1 MIEEIRQTTITKD
14 DFSSINLTEILKDT
28 KYFHDY
34 SSKFAD
40 LCKENFSNGNLKASK
55 VFYLLR
61 NAYSMAL
68 KPGSLNEPYE
78 AGYIW
83 GNSRSAILEDFTEQ
97 DLEFFESILDEITDC
112 RLKSR
117 MADILWILKIPK
129 NIKFLE
135 IAINEYSK
143 ISLEPKSLNQFN
155 IDALERAIRLS
166 RLSKITKNQYVEISN
181 KILECFNKA
190 EPTDRYYCLRMSYLL
205 DIAKLDKK
213 LQPNV
218 AEKLENFADTFAE
231 EEEFIAAIDYYQ
243 ESQKWYKKLKN
254 SRKIAEIAL
263 KISNILIEK
272 VKVSGAILS
281 KIDLEQAL
289 KELRSIPAK
298 DRNEL
303 EIDQKIDEIRKL
315 MRQNNQDIISEMS
328 LIATDKIGISR
339 YQNNAKLAV
348 KGKRLSEAVLC
359 LANITANPLY
369 EDIKKSSENLLK
381 KPLLSNFITQT
392 YVDADGRKLSQITTK
407 DDRLKHEMYQQ
418 YHVYVELAVDCRIL
432 PAFWQILEEHRVSM
446 SCIYNICRNS
456 SVVPADRADI
466 WAQGLYYG
474 FDRNFLVSSH
484 LLIPQIE
491 HLARILLQQE
501 KIPTT
506 TIDKN
511 GVESE
516 KSINSLLQEPKIYEL
531 LGRDLTEEL
540 KFLLTEPIGLN
551 YRNKICHGLVGGS
564 PSDADIYIWWLC
576 LRLVVNN
583 CVLFGDTCRN

>member
-1 MIEEIRQTTITKD
+1 MIEEIYQTTITKD
-14 DFSSINLTEILKDT
+14 DFLGINLDEILKDA
-28 KYFHDY
+28 KYFDAY
-34 SSKFAD
+34 GFKFAD
-40 LCKENFSNGNLKASK
+40 LCAENFRNGNLKASK

-61 NAYSMAL
+61 NAYSMTL

-78 AGYIW
+78 AGCIW
-83 GNSRSAILEDFTEQ
+83 GNGRSAILDDFTEQ

-117 MADILWILKIPK
+117 IVDILWILKSPK

-135 IAINEYSK
+135 IAVNEYSK
-143 ISLEPKSLNQFN
+143 ISLEPSSLNQFK
-155 IDALERAIRLS
+155 IDVFERAI
-166 RLSKITKNQYVEISN
+166 RLSKITKNQYAKISN

-190 EPTDRYYCLRMSYLL
+190 EPTDQYYCLRMSYLL
-205 DIAKLDKK
+205 DIAELNKK

-218 AEKLENFADTFAE
+218 AEKLENFADTFAK
-231 EEEFIAAIDYYQ
+231 EEEFIAAIRYYQ

-263 KISNILIEK
+263 KIANILIEK
-272 VKVSGAILS
+272 AKGNGAISS

-289 KELRSIPAK
+289 KELRSIPKK

-303 EIDQKIDEIRKL
+303 EIDRKIDEIREL
-315 MRQNNQDIISEMS
+315 IEQNNQDIGSEMS
-328 LIATDKIGISR
+328 LIATDKIDISR

-348 KGKRLSEAVLC
+348 KGRQLSEAILC
-359 LANITANPLY
+359 LANITTTPLY
-369 EDIKKSSENLLK
+369 EDIKKSSESLLK
-381 KPLLSNFITQT
+381 KSLLSNFVTQI
-392 YVDADGRKLSQITTK
+392 YVDTDGRKLQQIMTK
-407 DDRLKHEMYQQ
+407 DDRLKHEMYQE
-418 YHVYVELAVDCRIL
+418 YYIHVKLAVDGSIL
-432 PAFWQILEEHRVSM
+432 PAFWQILEEHRVPM
-446 SCIYNICRNS
+446 RFIYDICRNS
-456 SVVPADRADI
+456 SAVPAGRADI

-474 FDRNFLVSSH
+474 FDRDFLVSSH

-491 HLARILLQQE
+491 HLTRILLQQE

-506 TIDKN
+506 TIDEY

-540 KFLLTEPIGLN
+540 KFLLTEPMGLN
-551 YRNKICHGLVGGS
+551 YRNKICHGLVSES
-564 PSDADIYIWWLC
+564 PNYADIYIWWLC
-576 LRLVVNN
+576 LRLTVNN
-583 CVLFGDTCRN
+583 CVSFENAC

>member
-1 MIEEIRQTTITKD
+1 MIEEIYQTTITKD
-14 DFSSINLTEILKDT
+14 DFLGINLDEILKDA
-28 KYFHDY
+28 KYFDAY
-34 SSKFAD
+34 GFKFAD
-40 LCKENFSNGNLKASK
+40 LCAENFRNGNLKASK

-61 NAYSMAL
+61 NACSMTL

-78 AGYIW
+78 AGCIW
-83 GNSRSAILEDFTEQ
+83 GNGRSAILEDFTEQ

-117 MADILWILKIPK
+117 IVDILWILKSPK

-135 IAINEYSK
+135 IAVNEYSK
-143 ISLEPKSLNQFN
+143 ISLEPSSLNQFK
-155 IDALERAIRLS
+155 IDVFERAI
-166 RLSKITKNQYVEISN
+166 RLSKITKNQYAKISN

-190 EPTDRYYCLRMSYLL
+190 EPTDQYYCLRMSYLL
-205 DIAKLDKK
+205 DIAELNKK

-218 AEKLENFADTFAE
+218 AEKLENFADTFAK
-231 EEEFIAAIDYYQ
+231 EEEFIAAIRYYQ

-263 KISNILIEK
+263 KIANILIEK
-272 VKVSGAILS
+272 AKGNGAISS

-289 KELRSIPAK
+289 KELRSIPKK

-303 EIDQKIDEIRKL
+303 EIDRKIDEIREL
-315 MRQNNQDIISEMS
+315 IEQNNQDIGSEMS
-328 LIATDKIGISR
+328 LIATDKIDISR

-348 KGKRLSEAVLC
+348 KGRQLSEAILC
-359 LANITANPLY
+359 LANITTTPLY
-369 EDIKKSSENLLK
+369 EDIKKSSESLLK
-381 KPLLSNFITQT
+381 KSLLSNFVTQI
-392 YVDADGRKLSQITTK
+392 YVDTDGRKLQQIMTK
-407 DDRLKHEMYQQ
+407 DDRLKHEMYQE
-418 YHVYVELAVDCRIL
+418 YYIHVKLAVDGSIL
-432 PAFWQILEEHRVSM
+432 PAFWQILEEHRVPM
-446 SCIYNICRNS
+446 RFIYDICRNS
-456 SVVPADRADI
+456 SAVPAGRADI

-474 FDRNFLVSSH
+474 FDRDFLVSSH

-491 HLARILLQQE
+491 HLTRILLQQE

-506 TIDKN
+506 TIDEY

-540 KFLLTEPIGLN
+540 KFLLTEPMGLN
-551 YRNKICHGLVGGS
+551 YRNKICHGLVSES
-564 PSDADIYIWWLC
+564 PNSADIYIWWLC
-576 LRLVVNN
+576 LKLVVNN
-583 CVLFGDTCRN
+583 CVLFEGIY

>member
-348 KGKRLSEAVLC
+348 KGKRLSEAIFYLS
-359 LANITANPLY
+359 NITAAPLY
-369 EDIKKSSENLLK
+369 ENIKKSSEDLLE
-381 KPLLSNFITQT
+381 KPLLSNFITQI

-418 YHVYVELAVDCRIL
+418 YHIHVELAVDGRIL
-432 PAFWQILEEHRVSM
+432 PAFLQILEEHRVAM
-446 SCIYNICRNS
+446 RFIYDICRNS
-456 SVVPADRADI
+456 SVVPAGRTDI

-506 TIDKN
+506 AIDKN
-511 GVESE
+511 GVKSE
-516 KSINSLLQEPKIYEL
+516 KSINALLQEPKIYEL

-540 KFLLTEPIGLN
+540 KFLLTEPMGLN
-551 YRNKICHGLVGGS
+551 YRNKICHGLVGES
-564 PSDADIYIWWLC
+564 PNYADIYIWWLC
-576 LRLVVNN
+576 LRLMINN

>member
-1 MIEEIRQTTITKD
+1 MIEEIYQTTITKD
-14 DFSSINLTEILKDT
+14 DFLGINLDEILKDA
-28 KYFHDY
+28 KYFDAY
-34 SSKFAD
+34 GFKFAD
-40 LCKENFSNGNLKASK
+40 LCAENFRNGNLKASK

-61 NAYSMAL
+61 NTCSMTL

-78 AGYIW
+78 AGCIW
-83 GNSRSAILEDFTEQ
+83 GNGRSAILDDFTEQ

-117 MADILWILKIPK
+117 IVDILWILKSPK

-135 IAINEYSK
+135 IAVNEYSK
-143 ISLEPKSLNQFN
+143 ISLEPSSLNQFK
-155 IDALERAIRLS
+155 IDVFERAI
-166 RLSKITKNQYVEISN
+166 RLSKITKNQYAKISN

-190 EPTDRYYCLRMSYLL
+190 EPTDQYYCLRMSYLL
-205 DIAKLDKK
+205 DIAELNKK

-218 AEKLENFADTFAE
+218 AEKLENFADTFAK
-231 EEEFIAAIDYYQ
+231 EEEFIAAIRYYQ

-254 SRKIAEIAL
+254 SRKIAETAL
-263 KISNILIEK
+263 KMANILIEK
-272 VKVSGAILS
+272 AKESGAISS

-289 KELRSIPAK
+289 KELRSIPKK

-303 EIDQKIDEIRKL
+303 EIDRKIDEIREL
-315 MRQNNQDIISEMS
+315 IEQNNQDIGSEMS
-328 LIATDKIGISR
+328 LIATDKIDISR

-381 KPLLSNFITQT
+381 KSLLSNFVTQI
-392 YVDADGRKLSQITTK
+392 YVDTDGRKLQQIMTK
-407 DDRLKHEMYQQ
+407 DDRLKHEMYQE
-418 YHVYVELAVDCRIL
+418 YYIHVKLAVDGSIL
-432 PAFWQILEEHRVSM
+432 PAFWQILEEHRVPM
-446 SCIYNICRNS
+446 RFIYDICRNS
-456 SVVPADRADI
+456 SAVPAGRADI

-474 FDRNFLVSSH
+474 FDRDFLVSSH

-491 HLARILLQQE
+491 HLTRILLQQE

-506 TIDKN
+506 TIDEY

-540 KFLLTEPIGLN
+540 KFLLTEPMGLN
-551 YRNKICHGLVGGS
+551 YRNKICHGLVGES
-564 PSDADIYIWWLC
+564 PNSADIYIWWLC
-576 LRLVVNN
+576 LKLVVNN
-583 CVLFGDTCRN
+583 CVLFEGIY

>member
-1 MIEEIRQTTITKD
+1 MIEEIQQTTITKD
-14 DFSSINLTEILKDT
+14 DFLGINLDEILKGT
-28 KYFHDY
+28 KYFDDY

-40 LCKENFSNGNLKASK
+40 LCEENFRNGNLKASK

-61 NAYSMAL
+61 NACSMAL

-78 AGYIW
+78 AGCIR
-83 GNSRSAILEDFTEQ
+83 GNSRSAILEDFTER

-117 MADILWILKIPK
+117 IADILWILKIPK

-135 IAINEYSK
+135 IAVNEYSK
-143 ISLEPKSLNQFN
+143 ISLEPSSLNQFK
-155 IDALERAIRLS
+155 IDVFERAIRLS
-166 RLSKITKNQYVEISN
+166 RLSKITKNQYAEISN

-205 DIAKLDKK
+205 DIAELSRK
-213 LQPNV
+213 LQPSV
-218 AEKLENFADTFAE
+218 AEKLENFADAFTKE
-231 EEEFIAAIDYYQ
+231 KEFIAAIDYYQ

-263 KISNILIEK
+263 KIANILIEK
-272 VKVSGAILS
+272 AKERNAISS
-281 KIDLEQAL
+281 KINLEQAL

-303 EIDQKIDEIRKL
+303 GIDQKIDEIRKL
-315 MRQNNQDIISEMS
+315 IEQNNQDIGSEMS
-328 LIATDKIGISR
+328 LIATDKIDISR
-339 YQNNAKLAV
+339 YKNDAKLAV
-348 KGKRLSEAVLC
+348 KGKQLSEAVLC

-381 KPLLSNFITQT
+381 KSLFSNFITQI
-392 YVDADGRKLSQITTK
+392 YVDTDGRKLSQITTK
-407 DDRLKHEMYQQ
+407 DDRLKHEIYQQ
-418 YHVYVELAVDCRIL
+418 YHIHVKLAVDGRIL

-446 SCIYNICRNS
+446 RFIYDICRNS

-506 TIDKN
+506 AIDKN
-511 GVESE
+511 GVKSE
-516 KSINSLLQEPKIYEL
+516 KSINALLQEPKIYEL

-540 KFLLTEPIGLN
+540 KFLLTEPMGLN

-564 PSDADIYIWWLC
+564 PNSADIYIWWLC

>member
-1 MIEEIRQTTITKD
+1 MIEKIQQTTITKD
-14 DFSSINLTEILKDT
+14 DFLGINLDEILKDA
-28 KYFHDY
+28 KYFDAY
-34 SSKFAD
+34 SFKFAD
-40 LCKENFSNGNLKASK
+40 LCEENFKNGDLKVSK

-61 NAYSMAL
+61 DACSMTL
-68 KPGSLNEPYE
+68 KPKSTNEPYE
-78 AGYIW
+78 AGCIA
-83 GNSRSAILEDFTEQ
+83 GDCRSAILDDFTEQ

-112 RLKSR
+112 KLKSR
-117 MADILWILKIPK
+117 IADILWILKSPK

-135 IAINEYSK
+135 IAANEYSK

-155 IDALERAIRLS
+155 IDAFERAIRLS
-166 RLSKITKNQYVEISN
+166 RLSKITKNQYAEISN

-190 EPTDRYYCLRMSYLL
+190 EPTDQYYCLRISYLL

-213 LQPNV
+213 LQSSV
-218 AEKLENFADTFAE
+218 AEKLENFADAFAK

-254 SRKIAEIAL
+254 SPKIAETAL
-263 KISNILIEK
+263 KIANILIEK
-272 VKVSGAILS
+272 AKESSAISS

-289 KELRSIPAK
+289 KELRSIPTK

-315 MRQNNQDIISEMS
+315 MGQNNQDIISEMS
-328 LIATDKIGISR
+328 LIATDKIDISR

-348 KGKRLSEAVLC
+348 KGKQLSEAVLC

-369 EDIKKSSENLLK
+369 EEIKKSSENLLK
-381 KPLLSNFITQT
+381 KSLFSNLITQI
-392 YVDADGRKLSQITTK
+392 YVDAGGRKLSQITTK

-418 YHVYVELAVDCRIL
+418 YHIHVELAVDCSIL

-446 SCIYNICRNS
+446 RLIYDICRNS
-456 SVVPADRADI
+456 SVVPADRTDI

-506 TIDKN
+506 TIDEY

-516 KSINSLLQEPKIYEL
+516 KSINALLQEPKIYEL

-540 KFLLTEPIGLN
+540 KFLLTEPMGLN
-551 YRNKICHGLVGGS
+551 YRNKICHGLVSES
-564 PSDADIYIWWLC
+564 PNSVDIYIWWLC
-576 LRLVVNN
+576 LKLVVNN
-583 CVLFGDTCRN
+583 CVLFEGIY

>member
-1 MIEEIRQTTITKD
+1 MRQTTITKD
-14 DFSSINLTEILKDT
+14 DFSSINLTEILNDT
-28 KYFHDY
+28 KYFHNY
-34 SSKFAD
+34 SFKFAD
-40 LCKENFSNGNLKASK
+40 LCEENFKNGDLKASK
-55 VFYLLR
+55 VFNLLR
-61 NAYSMAL
+61 NACSMAL

-83 GNSRSAILEDFTEQ
+83 GNSRSAILEDFTER
-97 DLEFFESILDEITDC
+97 DLEFFESILDETTDC

-135 IAINEYSK
+135 IAVNEYSK

-155 IDALERAIRLS
+155 IDAFERAIRLS
-166 RLSKITKNQYVEISN
+166 LLSKITKNQYAEILN

-190 EPTDRYYCLRMSYLL
+190 EPTDQYYCLRMSYLL
-205 DIAKLDKK
+205 DIAELNRK
-213 LQPNV
+213 LQPSV
-218 AEKLENFADTFAE
+218 AEKLENFADTFAK

-243 ESQKWYKKLKN
+243 ESQKWYKRLKN
-254 SRKIAEIAL
+254 SRKIAETAL
-263 KISNILIEK
+263 KIANILIEK
-272 VKVSGAILS
+272 AKESSAISS

-303 EIDQKIDEIRKL
+303 GIDQKIDEIRKL
-315 MRQNNQDIISEMS
+315 IEQNNQDIRSEMS
-328 LIATDKIGISR
+328 LIAVDKIDISR

-348 KGKRLSEAVLC
+348 KGKQLSEAVLC

-369 EDIKKSSENLLK
+369 EDIKKSSEKLLK
-381 KPLLSNFITQT
+381 KPLFSNFITQI
-392 YVDADGRKLSQITTK
+392 YVDAGGRKLSQIITK

-418 YHVYVELAVDCRIL
+418 YHIHVKLAVDGSIL

-446 SCIYNICRNS
+446 RLIYDICRNS

-506 TIDKN
+506 TIDEY

-540 KFLLTEPIGLN
+540 KFLLTEPMGLN

-564 PSDADIYIWWLC
+564 PNSADIYIWWLC

>member
-14 DFSSINLTEILKDT
+14 DFLGINLDEILKGT
-28 KYFHDY
+28 KYFDDY

-61 NAYSMAL
+61 NACSMTL

-78 AGYIW
+78 AGYIR
-83 GNSRSAILEDFTEQ
+83 GNSKLAILEDFTER

-117 MADILWILKIPK
+117 IADILWILKSPK

-135 IAINEYSK
+135 IAANEYSK
-143 ISLEPKSLNQFN
+143 ISLEPSSLNQFK
-155 IDALERAIRLS
+155 IDAFERAIRLS
-166 RLSKITKNQYVEISN
+166 RLSKITKNEYAKISN
-181 KILECFNKA
+181 KILKCFNKA
-190 EPTDRYYCLRMSYLL
+190 EPTDRHYCLSMSYLL
-205 DIAKLDKK
+205 DIAKLNKK
-213 LQPNV
+213 LQLSV
-218 AEKLENFADTFAE
+218 AEKLENFADTFAK

-254 SRKIAEIAL
+254 SCKIAEIAL
-263 KISNILIEK
+263 KIANILIEK
-272 VKVSGAILS
+272 AKESGAISS

-289 KELRSIPAK
+289 KELRGVPKK

-303 EIDQKIDEIRKL
+303 GINQKIDKIRKL
-315 MRQNNQDIISEMS
+315 IEQNNQDIISEMS

-369 EDIKKSSENLLK
+369 EDIKKSSEDLLEK
-381 KPLLSNFITQT
+381 SLFSNFITQI
-392 YVDADGRKLSQITTK
+392 YVDTDGRKLSQITTK

-418 YHVYVELAVDCRIL
+418 YHIHVKLAVDGRIL

-446 SCIYNICRNS
+446 RFIYDICRNS
-456 SVVPADRADI
+456 SLVPVDRVDI

-474 FDRNFLVSSH
+474 FDRDFLVSSH

-506 TIDKN
+506 AIDKN
-511 GVESE
+511 GVKSE
-516 KSINSLLQEPKIYEL
+516 KSINALLQEPKIYEL

-540 KFLLTEPIGLN
+540 KFLLTEPMGLN
-551 YRNKICHGLVGGS
+551 YRNKICHGLVGES
-564 PSDADIYIWWLC
+564 PNSANVYIWWLC

-583 CVLFGDTCRN
+583 CVLFGGACRN

>member
-135 IAINEYSK
+135 IAVNEYSK
-143 ISLEPKSLNQFN
+143 ISLEPKSLNQFK
-155 IDALERAIRLS
+155 IDAFERAIRLS
-166 RLSKITKNQYVEISN
+166 RLSEITKNQYAEILN

-190 EPTDRYYCLRMSYLL
+190 EPTDQYYCLRMSYLL
-205 DIAKLDKK
+205 DIAELNKK
-213 LQPNV
+213 LQPSI
-218 AEKLENFADTFAE
+218 AEKLENFADAFAK
-231 EEEFIAAIDYYQ
+231 EEEFMATIDYYQ

-315 MRQNNQDIISEMS
+315 MGQNNQDIGSEMS
-328 LIATDKIGISR
+328 LIATDKIDISR

-506 TIDKN
+506 TVDKN

-516 KSINSLLQEPKIYEL
+516 KSINSLLQESKIYEL

>member
-1 MIEEIRQTTITKD
+1 MIEEIQQTTITKD
-14 DFSSINLTEILKDT
+14 DFLGINLTEILKGT
-28 KYFHDY
+28 KYFDDY

-40 LCKENFSNGNLKASK
+40 LCEENFRNGNLKASK

-61 NAYSMAL
+61 NACSMAL

-78 AGYIW
+78 AGCIW

-166 RLSKITKNQYVEISN
+166 RLSKITKNQYAEISN

-218 AEKLENFADTFAE
+218 AEKLENFADTFAKG
-231 EEEFIAAIDYYQ
+231 EEFIAAIDYYQ
-243 ESQKWYKKLKN
+243 ESQKWHKKLKN
-254 SRKIAEIAL
+254 SRKIAETAL
-263 KISNILIEK
+263 KIANILIEK
-272 VKVSGAILS
+272 AKGNGAISS

-289 KELRSIPAK
+289 KELRSIPKK

-303 EIDQKIDEIRKL
+303 GIDRKIDGIHELIE
-315 MRQNNQDIISEMS
+315 QNNQDIGSEMS
-328 LIATDKIGISR
+328 LIATENIDISR

-348 KGKRLSEAVLC
+348 KGK
-359 LANITANPLY
+359 
-369 EDIKKSSENLLK
+369 
-381 KPLLSNFITQT
+381 
-392 YVDADGRKLSQITTK
+392 
-407 DDRLKHEMYQQ
+407 
-418 YHVYVELAVDCRIL
+418 
-432 PAFWQILEEHRVSM
+432 
-446 SCIYNICRNS
+446 
-456 SVVPADRADI
+456 
-466 WAQGLYYG
+466 
-474 FDRNFLVSSH
+474 
-484 LLIPQIE
+484 
-491 HLARILLQQE
+491 
-501 KIPTT
+501 
-506 TIDKN
+506 
-511 GVESE
+511 
-516 KSINSLLQEPKIYEL
+516 
-531 LGRDLTEEL
+531 
-540 KFLLTEPIGLN
+540 
-551 YRNKICHGLVGGS
+551 
-564 PSDADIYIWWLC
+564 
-576 LRLVVNN
+576 
-583 CVLFGDTCRN
+583 

>member
-1 MIEEIRQTTITKD
+1 MIKEIQQATITKD
-14 DFSSINLTEILKDT
+14 DFLSINLDEILKDA
-28 KYFHDY
+28 KYFDDY
-34 SSKFAD
+34 SFKFAD
-40 LCKENFSNGNLKASK
+40 LCEENFRNGNLKASK

-61 NAYSMAL
+61 NACSMAL

-78 AGYIW
+78 AGCIW
-83 GNSRSAILEDFTEQ
+83 GNGRSAILDDFIEQ

-117 MADILWILKIPK
+117 IADILWILENPK

-135 IAINEYSK
+135 IAVNEYSK
-143 ISLEPKSLNQFN
+143 ISLESSSLNQFN
-155 IDALERAIRLS
+155 IDAFESAIGLS
-166 RLSKITKNQYVEISN
+166 RLSKITKNQYAEISN

-190 EPTDRYYCLRMSYLL
+190 EPTDQYYRLRMSYLL
-205 DIAKLDKK
+205 DIVKLDKK
-213 LQPNV
+213 LQSSV
-218 AEKLENFADTFAE
+218 AEKLENFADTFTE
-231 EEEFIAAIDYYQ
+231 EEEFMAAIDYYQ
-243 ESQKWYKKLKN
+243 ESQKWHKKLEN
-254 SRKIAEIAL
+254 SRKIAETAL
-263 KISNILIEK
+263 KIANILVEK
-272 VKVSGAILS
+272 AKVSGTISS

-289 KELRSIPAK
+289 KELRSVPKK
-298 DRNEL
+298 DRNGL
-303 EIDQKIDEIRKL
+303 GIDRKIDEIRML
-315 MRQNNQDIISEMS
+315 MGQNNQYIGSEMS
-328 LIATDKIGISR
+328 LIATDKIDISR

-348 KGKRLSEAVLC
+348 KDKQLSEAILC

-381 KPLLSNFITQT
+381 KSLFSNFITQI
-392 YVDADGRKLSQITTK
+392 YVDADGRKLQQIMTK

-418 YHVYVELAVDCRIL
+418 YHIHVKLAVDGSIL

-446 SCIYNICRNS
+446 RFIYDICRNFS
-456 SVVPADRADI
+456 AVPVGRADI

-474 FDRNFLVSSH
+474 FDRDFLVSSH

-506 TIDKN
+506 TIDEY

-540 KFLLTEPIGLN
+540 KFLLTEPMGLN
-551 YRNKICHGLVGGS
+551 YRNKICHGLVGES
-564 PSDADIYIWWLC
+564 PNYADIYIWWLC
-576 LRLVVNN
+576 LKLAVNN
-583 CVLFGDTCRN
+583 CILFENTC

>member
-155 IDALERAIRLS
+155 IDAFERAIRLS
-166 RLSKITKNQYVEISN
+166 LLSKITKNQYAEILN

-190 EPTDRYYCLRMSYLL
+190 EPTDQYYCLRMSYLL
-205 DIAKLDKK
+205 DIAELNRK
-213 LQPNV
+213 LQPSV
-218 AEKLENFADTFAE
+218 AEKLENFADTFAKG
-231 EEEFIAAIDYYQ
+231 EEFIAAIDYYQ

-254 SRKIAEIAL
+254 SRKIAETAL
-263 KISNILIEK
+263 KIANILIEK
-272 VKVSGAILS
+272 AKESSAISS
-281 KIDLEQAL
+281 KIYLEQAL

-303 EIDQKIDEIRKL
+303 GIDQKIDEIHKL
-315 MRQNNQDIISEMS
+315 IEQNNQDIGSEMS
-328 LIATDKIGISR
+328 LIATDKINISR

-348 KGKRLSEAVLC
+348 KGKRLSEAIFYLS
-359 LANITANPLY
+359 NITAAPLY
-369 EDIKKSSENLLK
+369 EDIKKSSEDLLE
-381 KPLLSNFITQT
+381 KPLLSNFITQI

-418 YHVYVELAVDCRIL
+418 YHIRVKLAVDCRIL

-506 TIDKN
+506 AIDKN

-516 KSINSLLQEPKIYEL
+516 KSINALLQEPKIYEL

-540 KFLLTEPIGLN
+540 KFLLTEPMGLN
-551 YRNKICHGLVGGS
+551 YRNKICHGLVGES
-564 PSDADIYIWWLC
+564 PNSADIYIWWLC

>member
-1 MIEEIRQTTITKD
+1 MHQTTITKD
-14 DFSSINLTEILKDT
+14 DFLGINLDEILKDA
-28 KYFHDY
+28 KYFDDY
-34 SSKFAD
+34 SFKFAD
-40 LCKENFSNGNLKASK
+40 LCEENFRNGNLKASK

-61 NAYSMAL
+61 NACSMAL
-68 KPGSLNEPYE
+68 KPGSPNEPYE
-78 AGYIW
+78 AGCIW
-83 GNSRSAILEDFTEQ
+83 GNGRSAILDDFTEQ

-117 MADILWILKIPK
+117 IADILWILKIPK
-129 NIKFLE
+129 NIKFLG
-135 IAINEYSK
+135 IAVNEYLK
-143 ISLEPKSLNQFN
+143 ISLEPSSLNQFK
-155 IDALERAIRLS
+155 IDALERAIKLS
-166 RLSKITKNQYVEISN
+166 QLSKITKNQYAEILN

-190 EPTDRYYCLRMSYLL
+190 KPTDQYYCLRMSYLL
-205 DIAKLDKK
+205 DIAELNRK
-213 LQPNV
+213 LQPSV
-218 AEKLENFADTFAE
+218 AEKLENFADTFAKE
-231 EEEFIAAIDYYQ
+231 GEFIAAIDYYQ

-263 KISNILIEK
+263 KIANVLIEK
-272 VKVSGAILS
+272 TKVSDSISS

-303 EIDQKIDEIRKL
+303 GIDQKIDEIRKL
-315 MRQNNQDIISEMS
+315 MGQNNQDIISEMS
-328 LIATDKIGISR
+328 LIAADKIDISR
-339 YQNNAKLAV
+339 YQNNAKLVV

-369 EDIKKSSENLLK
+369 ENIKKSSENLLK
-381 KPLLSNFITQT
+381 KSLFSNFITQI

-418 YHVYVELAVDCRIL
+418 YKLLVKVAGDGRIL
-432 PAFWQILEEHRVSM
+432 PTFWQILEEHRVSM
-446 SCIYNICRNS
+446 HFIYDICRNS
-456 SVVPADRADI
+456 SVVPADRVDI

-474 FDRNFLVSSH
+474 FDRNFLVSSY

-506 TIDKN
+506 TIDEY
-511 GVESE
+511 GIESE

-540 KFLLTEPIGLN
+540 KFLLTEPMGLN
-551 YRNKICHGLVGGS
+551 YRNKICHGLVSES
-564 PSDADIYIWWLC
+564 PNSADVYIWWLC
-576 LRLVVNN
+576 LKLVVNN
-583 CVLFGDTCRN
+583 CVLYTI

>member
-1 MIEEIRQTTITKD
+1 MIEEMRQTTITKD
-14 DFSSINLTEILKDT
+14 DFSSINLTEILNDT
-28 KYFHDY
+28 KYFHNY
-34 SSKFAD
+34 SFKFAD
-40 LCKENFSNGNLKASK
+40 LCEENFKNGDLKASK

-61 NAYSMAL
+61 NACSMAL

-83 GNSRSAILEDFTEQ
+83 GNSRSAILEDFTER
-97 DLEFFESILDEITDC
+97 DLEFFESILDETTDC

-135 IAINEYSK
+135 IAVNEYSK

-155 IDALERAIRLS
+155 IDAFERAIRLS
-166 RLSKITKNQYVEISN
+166 RLSKITKNQYAEILN

-190 EPTDRYYCLRMSYLL
+190 EPTDQCYCLRMSYLL
-205 DIAKLDKK
+205 DIAELNKK
-213 LQPNV
+213 LRPNV
-218 AEKLENFADTFAE
+218 AEKLENFADAFAK

-243 ESQKWYKKLKN
+243 ESQKWYKRLKN
-254 SRKIAEIAL
+254 SRKIAETAL
-263 KISNILIEK
+263 KIANILIEK
-272 VKVSGAILS
+272 AKESSAISS

-303 EIDQKIDEIRKL
+303 GIDQKIDEIRKL
-315 MRQNNQDIISEMS
+315 MGQNNQDIISEMS
-328 LIATDKIGISR
+328 LIATDKIDISR

-348 KGKRLSEAVLC
+348 KGKRLSEAIFYLS
-359 LANITANPLY
+359 NITAAPLY
-369 EDIKKSSENLLK
+369 EDIKKSSEDLLE
-381 KPLLSNFITQT
+381 KPLLSNFITQI

-407 DDRLKHEMYQQ
+407 DDRLKHEMHQQ
-418 YHVYVELAVDCRIL
+418 YHIHVKLAVDCRIL

-446 SCIYNICRNS
+446 SCIYNICKNS

-506 TIDKN
+506 AIDKN

-516 KSINSLLQEPKIYEL
+516 KSINALLQEPKIYEL

-540 KFLLTEPIGLN
+540 KFLLTEPMGLN
-551 YRNKICHGLVGGS
+551 YRNKICHGLVGES
-564 PSDADIYIWWLC
+564 PNSADVYIWWLC
-576 LRLVVNN
+576 LKLVVNN